1 MKAVR
6 FHDFG
11 GEKVLVYEDVEL
23 PKIGPGEILIRL
35 NAAALNHLDIFVRKG
50 DRERK
55 IPLPHIPGSD
65 GAGVVVEVGS
75 NVLGLTA
82 GDRVLL
88 YPGISCGEC
97 SYCSSGRENLCRH
110 YRVLGT
116 LEDGTYAEYVKVP
129 ARCAVPIPR
138 LMNFNEAAAFPLVS
152 LTAWHMLVTVAR
164 LQKGETVLV
173 HGAGSGVGSAAI
185 QVAKAFGV
193 KVIATAGSDKK
204 LEKAKALGADE
215 LINYQR
221 EDFAAKVRDLTE
233 KRGVDVVFEHIG
245 GEVFEK
251 SLTVLAKGGRLVTCG
266 ATTNYSVQTDLRYI
280 YFKHISVL
288 GSIMG
293 TRAELVEA
301 LALSEQGKLH
311 AVIDSSFPLSQA
323 AEAQRKLESRDVF
336 GKIVLTI

>member
-1 MKAVR
+1 
-6 FHDFG
+6 
-11 GEKVLVYEDVEL
+11 
-23 PKIGPGEILIRL
+23 
-35 NAAALNHLDIFVRKG
+35 
-50 DRERK
+50 
-55 IPLPHIPGSD
+55 
-65 GAGVVVEVGS
+65 
-75 NVLGLTA
+75 
-82 GDRVLL
+82 
-88 YPGISCGEC
+88 
-97 SYCSSGRENLCRH
+97 
-110 YRVLGT
+110 VLGT